1 MSWRQLWRQF
11 RKNRAAEISLYL
23 IVAFIVI
30 AAFAEAVA
38 PYDPFTLGDDTLLGP
53 SARHWMGTDDLGRD
67 TLSRVIYG
75 TRVPLLVGILA
86 TATSTIWLRCRGVTH
101 REALPAC

>member
-1 MSWRQLWRQF
+1 MSWRQLCRQF

-23 IVAFIVI
+23 IVVFIVT
-30 AAFAEAVA
+30 AVLAEAFS

-53 SARHWMGTDDLGRD
+53 SAGHWMGTDDLGRD

-75 TRVPLLVGILA
+75 ARVPLLVGFLA
-86 TATSTIWLRCRGVTH
+86 KAT
-101 REALPAC
+101 